1 MRILHLG
8 KYYPPYKG
16 GMETVLRD
24 LCEAHVGRAE
34 VTALVANDSAR
45 TLQEERAGVRVIRV
59 GCLGTPLAVPIM
71 PSYWRYLRRCKANVI
86 VHHEPNPVAVL
97 SFLASGSRATFLL
110 WFHSDIVRQRVFYDL
125 YRPFLRRALM
135 RAAVIVVASP
145 NHVVYT
151 PVLQEYA
158 DKCCVVPYGIRP
170 EQFALTPDVEARAAT
185 IRRAS
190 SLPIVLFVG
199 RFSYYKGLEH
209 LVDAMRRVRAR
220 LILVGSGPQEAVIRR
235 QAERVPTPGRIE
247 FTGELPDAEMV
258 AHLHACEVFVLPSV
272 ERSEAFGVV
281 QLEAMACGKPVVST
295 EIPSGVPWVNQHGR
309 TGVIVPPGDPES
321 LTGAINAL
329 LEDPERRKHFG
340 EAGRARVEATFTVTR
355 MGQAF
360 WDLLLEARRGRV
372 CAAYRYRP
380 GKDA

>member
-34 VTALVANDSAR
+34 VTALVANAGR
-45 TLQEERAGVRVIRV
+45 TTVQEERGGVTVVRL
-59 GCLGTPLAVPIM
+59 GCAGTPFSVPIA
-71 PSYWRYLRRCKANVI
+71 PALPRWIRRLSPDVI
-86 VHHEPNPVAVL
+86 VHHEPNPCALL
-97 SFLASGSRATFLL
+97 SYLWVRPDAPLVI
-110 WFHSDIVRQRVFYDL
+110 WFHSDIVRQRAFYHL
-125 YRPFLRRALM
+125 YRPFLRLAIQRA
-135 RAAVIVVASP
+135 RAIIVASP
-145 NHVVYT
+145 NHVRYT
-151 PVLQEYA
+151 PVLQEFA
-158 DKCCVVPYGIRP
+158 EKCCVVPYGIRLD
-170 EQFALTPDVEARAAT
+170 QFALTSEVEARAAA

-190 SLPIVLFVG
+190 PRPIVLFVG
-199 RFSYYKGLEH
+199 RFSYYKGLEY
-209 LVDAMRRVRAR
+209 LVDAMQRVRAR

-247 FTGELPDAEMV
+247 FTGELPDAEVV

-272 ERSEAFGVV
+272 ERSEAFGLV

-309 TGVIVPPGDPES
+309 TGLIVPPGDPKS

-329 LEDPERRKHFG
+329 LEDPERRKQFG
-340 EAGRARVEATFTVTR
+340 EAGRARVEAIFTVTR

-360 WDLLLEARRGRV
+360 WDILLEARRGRV

>member
-24 LCEAHVGRAE
+24 LCEAHADRAE
-34 VTALVANDSAR
+34 VIALVANESR
-45 TLQEERAGVRVIRV
+45 STLEEQRGGVRLIRV
-59 GCLGTPLAVPIM
+59 GRIGTPLSVPLV
-71 PSYWRYLRRCKANVI
+71 PSLRHYIRRCAADVI
-86 VHHEPNPVAVL
+86 IHHEPNPVALL
-97 SFLASGSRATFLL
+97 SYLTSGSRAAFVV

-158 DKCCVVPYGIRP
+158 DKCCVVPYGVRP

-235 QAERVPTPGRIE
+235 QAERVPTPGCIE

-309 TGVIVPPGDPES
+309 TGLIVPPGDSES

-340 EAGRARVEATFTVTR
+340 EAGRARVEATFTVSR

-360 WDLLLEARRGRV
+360 WDILLEARRGRV